1 MCDVC
6 EIEGIDWEFRNGGRP
21 LVRTRFYRVYV
32 GDVTDVDLCF
42 LHSIELFR
50 VGESRFLASHVEF
63 AISLHTRR
71 RARDADTSLGFF

>member
-1 MCDVC
+1 MCEVC
-6 EIEGIDWEFRNGGRP
+6 KIEGIDWEFKNGDRGI
-21 LVRTRFYRVYV
+21 VRSRFYRVYI

-42 LHSIELFR
+42 LHSVELFR

-71 RARDADTSLGFF
+71 RSNADTSMGFF